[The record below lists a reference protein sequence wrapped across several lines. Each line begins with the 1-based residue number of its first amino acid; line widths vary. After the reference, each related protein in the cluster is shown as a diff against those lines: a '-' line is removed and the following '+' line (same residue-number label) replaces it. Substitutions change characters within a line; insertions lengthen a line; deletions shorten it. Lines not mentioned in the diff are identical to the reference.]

1 MAEDAVNNALFI
13 SKQPKMDCVT
23 VSLKIGD
30 PEKRLAM
37 IDAIITEN
45 KNHANLM
52 HENFPYS
59 IAEAIFAIRY
69 ELAETVEDILAR
81 RTRILF
87 LNASVAKELASFVA
101 ALLAKEL
108 GKDKVWE
115 EQQIKSFNILILQYT
130 IF

>member
-37 IDAIITEN
+37 IDAIIAED
-45 KNHANLM
+45 KRYAKLL

-59 IAEAIFAIRY
+59 IAEVIFAIRH
-69 ELAETVEDILAR
+69 ELAETVEDVLAR

-87 LNASVAKELASFVA
+87 LNARVAKELASNVVR
-101 ALLAKEL
+101 LLAKEL
-108 GKDKVWE
+108 GKDE
-115 EQQIKSFNILILQYT
+115 EWVEKQIQAFHELTKQY
-130 IF
+130 IIQ